1 MALAVACL
9 VPALAAAT
17 QSEHR
22 GPAAIS
28 LNSKEATQLL
38 VKKQAPNY
46 PTLARVNYIQGRVRV
61 EITVSDSGKV
71 AVAHV
76 LQGHPFLAA
85 SALSAIRHWVYRPLR
100 IAAGA
105 VPFKTLVDFN
115 FTLRVTKLTRFPPTA
130 EKDLQAQVTPPEVLD
145 RREETPADHV
155 RLRVLVDSDGHTI
168 DTQPVSGP
176 ASDIEDAVESV
187 EHWTFRPAYWG
198 SMAVPWYTVVDV
210 PVRHWPS
217 SGTEADPGGL

>member
-9 VPALAAAT
+9 VPALSAGA
-17 QSEHR
+17 QSEQR
-22 GPAAIS
+22 EPAAIS
-28 LNSKEATQLL
+28 LNSTEASQLVVKKEA
-38 VKKQAPNY
+38 PDY
-46 PTLARVNYIQGRVRV
+46 PTLAKVNYIQGRVRV

-71 AVAHV
+71 TVAHV

-105 VPFKTLVDFN
+105 VAFKTLVDFK

-130 EKDLQAQVTPPEVLD
+130 EKDLQSQITPPEVLE
-145 RREETPADHV
+145 RREETPAGHV
-155 RLRVLVDSDGHTI
+155 RLRVLVDADGHPI

-176 ASDIEDAVESV
+176 ASEIENAVESV
-187 EHWTFRPAYWG
+187 EHWSFRPAYWG

-217 SGTEADPGGL
+217 AGTAADPGGL